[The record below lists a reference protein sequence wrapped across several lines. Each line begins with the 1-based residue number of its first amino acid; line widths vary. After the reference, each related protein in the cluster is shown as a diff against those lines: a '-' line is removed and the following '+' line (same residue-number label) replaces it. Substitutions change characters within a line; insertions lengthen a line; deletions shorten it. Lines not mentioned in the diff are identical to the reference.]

1 MNIPYPVF
9 SGFIRYRY
17 RYQLVNTKYSCHTH
31 YYYRLVSSRLVLP
44 PLQGA
49 LWHPRSQDR
58 SIARACAYDKTRTKL
73 EHATALVIFS
83 GHHCVAALCCSI
95 VSSANVSSP
104 LIGTR
109 RRQSVCKGGQQSA
122 QIRQQITNRL
132 QQSDLLC
139 VL

>member
-1 MNIPYPVF
+1 MEI
-9 SGFIRYRY
+9 GFKSVRAHTS
-17 RYQLVNTKYSCHTH
+17 LVSASSLSSLSFPLSLLPSLVS
-31 YYYRLVSSRLVLP
+31 RLVSSRLVLP

-104 LIGTR
+104 PDWYTQTTDCMQGGST
-109 RRQSVCKGGQQSA
+109 VC
-122 QIRQQITNRL
+122 T
-132 QQSDLLC
+132 DLTADYKQTAAE
-139 VL
+139 